1 MHSFVHRRFFLLV
14 LWSLLVSLLLV
25 CSALAQERPEVII
38 AGHRD
43 LVPGENDPYYTSTLL
58 HVWEPLVT
66 RDEEGWPA
74 PMLAESWEVSEDGRV
89 WTFHL
94 RRGVLFQ
101 DLTPFNAEAVV
112 ANFERYRR
120 ISPANSPFYPFRI
133 HETYPG
139 LKEVTAIDEYTVR
152 LTFEEPVPA
161 LPFLMV
167 NFGSAM
173 FSPRNFREDGFFN
186 GFPIGTGPYRLV
198 EHKKDEYCRL
208 EPFEHYWGQKAISPI
223 RVRVI
228 PQAETRFSALKAEEI
243 FGVIDIG
250 ALTPALAMEL
260 LKDERFAV
268 EVSPSTIAHYL
279 FMNGSRPPFDDV
291 RLRKAVSLAIDREF
305 IVRELYY
312 GYGEVMGTI
321 LSPASPFSV
330 PLPIEHDLAEARRLA
345 KEVLGEKRVQVRF
358 IFPSWSLERYPY
370 KEQAEYIQSVLREL
384 GIDAQIQILEG
395 GAFNEAMKAGEY
407 EIAMRNQGLP
417 NAEPNTIFTWYVLSD
432 GAGNV
437 EYHLNFKDQE
447 ADALILQAR
456 REMDMEKRFQ
466 MYARVQEI
474 AKEGYHWI
482 PLFNNVDLLVYNKR
496 LKGFRSLGK
505 KYDVTL
511 WEAYLE

>member
-1 MHSFVHRRFFLLV
+1 
-14 LWSLLVSLLLV
+14 
-25 CSALAQERPEVII
+25 
-38 AGHRD
+38 
-43 LVPGENDPYYTSTLL
+43 
-58 HVWEPLVT
+58 
-66 RDEEGWPA
+66 
-74 PMLAESWEVSEDGRV
+74 
-89 WTFHL
+89 
-94 RRGVLFQ
+94 
-101 DLTPFNAEAVV
+101 
-112 ANFERYRR
+112 
-120 ISPANSPFYPFRI
+120 
-133 HETYPG
+133 
-139 LKEVTAIDEYTVR
+139 
-152 LTFEEPVPA
+152 
-161 LPFLMV
+161 
-167 NFGSAM
+167 
-173 FSPRNFREDGFFN
+173 
-186 GFPIGTGPYRLV
+186 
-198 EHKKDEYCRL
+198 
-208 EPFEHYWGQKAISPI
+208 
-223 RVRVI
+223 
-228 PQAETRFSALKAEEI
+228 
-243 FGVIDIG
+243 
-250 ALTPALAMEL
+250 
-260 LKDERFAV
+260 
-268 EVSPSTIAHYL
+268 
-279 FMNGSRPPFDDV
+279 
-291 RLRKAVSLAIDREF
+291 
-305 IVRELYY
+305 
-312 GYGEVMGTI
+312 MGTI